1 MKSNHFLL
9 KTNIKND
16 VNMMI
21 DYKLH
26 VERKN
31 DFGVNY
37 KLATKSVIHTIEKL
51 LQEQSNKNLNEVIS
65 RKIYSIKTIF

>member
-9 KTNIKND
+9 KTNTKND
-16 VNMMI
+16 VNMII

-31 DFGVNY
+31 DVDVNY
-37 KLATKSVIHTIEKL
+37 KLATKLVIHTIEKL
-51 LQEQSNKNLNEVIS
+51 M
-65 RKIYSIKTIF
+65 